1 MPADPEREEAP
12 TWQALGLSRPR
23 AQPLTDAA
31 RARLAHLTELRDI
44 DSPAAADRAGAEYAG
59 ERWLAPDL
67 LGVRPWLPPDTPPRE
82 VVRAVLNSEWTG
94 FLALLGEY
102 GPWVYAADVRALQ
115 ELSGAYAA
123 LVQAAQTAPED
134 VALHAAHR
142 SRQDAPHHTLLV
154 RLEATPYRR
163 PARSAPDS
171 AQLTGLERAFWAQVG
186 EQAARHRAARPG
198 RQTGHRPGS

>member
-1 MPADPEREEAP
+1 MPTGPGTGEAP
-12 TWQALGLSRPR
+12 TWQTLGLSRPR
-23 AQPLTDAA
+23 AQPLTAAA
-31 RARLAHLTELRDI
+31 RARLAHLSELRDI

-67 LGVRPWLPPDTPPRE
+67 LGVRPWLPPDTPLRG
-82 VVRAVLNSEWTG
+82 VVRAVLDGEWTG

-115 ELSGAYAA
+115 ELSGVYAA

-142 SRQDAPHHTLLV
+142 SRQNAPHHTLLV

-163 PARSAPDS
+163 PARSAPD
-171 AQLTGLERAFWAQVG
+171 AAHLTALEGAFWAQVAG
-186 EQAARHRAARPG
+186 QAARHRAARS
-198 RQTGHRPGS
+198 RP

>member
-1 MPADPEREEAP
+1 MPTGPGAWEAPTWEAP

-67 LGVRPWLPPDTPPRE
+67 LGVRPWLPPDTPLRG
-82 VVRAVLNSEWTG
+82 VVRAVLDGEWTG

-115 ELSGAYAA
+115 ELSGVYAA

-142 SRQDAPHHTLLV
+142 SRQNAPHHTLLV

-163 PARSAPDS
+163 PARSAPD
-171 AQLTGLERAFWAQVG
+171 AAHLTALEGAFWAQVAG
-186 EQAARHRAARPG
+186 QAARHRAARS
-198 RQTGHRPGS
+198 RP

>member
-1 MPADPEREEAP
+1 MPTGPGTGEAP
-12 TWQALGLSRPR
+12 TWQAPTWQTLGLSRPR
-23 AQPLTDAA
+23 ALPLTDAA

-67 LGVRPWLPPDTPPRE
+67 RGVRPWLPPDTPPRG
-82 VVRAVLNSEWTG
+82 VVRAVLDGEWTG

-142 SRQDAPHHTLLV
+142 SRQNAPHHTLLV
-154 RLEATPYRR
+154 RLEVTPYRR
-163 PARSAPDS
+163 PARSAPD
-171 AQLTGLERAFWAQVG
+171 AAHLTALEGAFWAQVAG
-186 EQAARHRAARPG
+186 QAARHRAARS
-198 RQTGHRPGS
+198 RP

>member
-1 MPADPEREEAP
+1 MPTGPNTGEAP

-23 AQPLTDAA
+23 AQPLTAA
-31 RARLAHLTELRDI
+31 GRARLAHLTELRDI

-67 LGVRPWLPPDTPPRE
+67 LGVRPWLPPDTPRRE
-82 VVRAVLNSEWTG
+82 VLRAVLNGEWTG

-115 ELSGAYAA
+115 DLSGAYAA

-134 VALHAAHR
+134 VALHAASR
-142 SRQDAPHHTLLV
+142 SRQDAPHHTLLM

-171 AQLTGLERAFWAQVG
+171 AHLTELERAFWAQVSG
-186 EQAARHRAARPG
+186 QAARHRAARPG
-198 RQTGHRPGS
+198 RQTGDRPGS